1 MTAEQTWHFSN
12 VHDCACLCLEE
23 QTLWGQS
30 VCRVWLANQ
39 DAVVRIPRSA
49 LRPLP
54 EIRQHRLKRC
64 DDDEAEWQREIA
76 QAREI
81 IPEIRPLLLMQ
92 VANMMAP

>member
-1 MTAEQTWHFSN
+1 M
-12 VHDCACLCLEE
+12 
-23 QTLWGQS
+23 WGQS
-30 VCRVWLANQ
+30 VCGVWLPNQ
-39 DAVVRIPRSA
+39 DAVIRIPRSA

-64 DDDEAEWQREIA
+64 DDDKAEWQREIA